1 MGSSNIAKGL
11 GKSVGTVAGK
21 AGKSVLVSVNPLEVI
36 REYVNYRRIVEE
48 QKTERERI
56 VAERTRAV
64 KAIEAEKEVILDY
77 FERRFKERKEAL
89 SGLFNILHDG
99 IVNKND
105 NAVDKA
111 LEGIVGIVKDNPL
124 KDFET
129 FRQARLS
136 GKTIEI

>member
-1 MGSSNIAKGL
+1 MASSNIAKGL

-21 AGKSVLVSVNPLEVI
+21 AGKTVLVSVNPLEVI

-56 VAERTRAV
+56 VSERDRAV
-64 KAIEAEKEVILDY
+64 KALEAEKEVILDY

-89 SGLFNILHDG
+89 SGLFDILHQG

-105 NAVDKA
+105 NVIDKA

-129 FRQARLS
+129 FRQARIS

>member
-1 MGSSNIAKGL
+1 MASSNIVKGL
-11 GKSVGTVAGK
+11 GKSVGTIAGK
-21 AGKSVLVSVNPLEVI
+21 AGKTVLVSVNPLEVI

-56 VAERTRAV
+56 ISERDRAV
-64 KAIEAEKEVILDY
+64 KALEAEKEVILDY
-77 FERRFKERKEAL
+77 FERRFKERKDVL
-89 SGLFNILHDG
+89 SGLFDILHQG

-105 NAVDKA
+105 NVIDKA

-129 FRQARLS
+129 FRQARIS